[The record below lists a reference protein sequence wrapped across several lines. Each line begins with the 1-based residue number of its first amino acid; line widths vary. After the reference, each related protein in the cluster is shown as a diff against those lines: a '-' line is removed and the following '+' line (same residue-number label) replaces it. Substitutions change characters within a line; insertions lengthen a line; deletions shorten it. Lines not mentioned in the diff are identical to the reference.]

1 VVLVVAGG
9 DGVAIMVTPGGKF
22 TVLLRRWK
30 MPNGFGRGGF
40 GRGGGGFGF
49 RGSSPPWPFVGLGRG
64 GLPRCGYFFSG
75 AAGMPASPGYPPYN
89 AMPYGGNP
97 YAEGMP
103 YGGVPMG
110 VDPYAGGIP
119 YGGQPMGTDPYA
131 GGMSYAGYGGA
142 PMGANPYAPQMTR
155 EQELDFLRS
164 QAEAIRGQL
173 EQIDARIKE
182 LEKE

>member
-1 VVLVVAGG
+1 
-9 DGVAIMVTPGGKF
+9 
-22 TVLLRRWK
+22 

-75 AAGMPASPGYPPYN
+75 AAGMPVSPGYPSPG
-89 AMPYGGNP
+89 AVPYGGSP
-97 YAEGMP
+97 YAGGMP
-103 YGGVPMG
+103 YGG
-110 VDPYAGGIP
+110 
-119 YGGQPMGTDPYA
+119 
-131 GGMSYAGYGGA
+131 A
-142 PMGANPYAPQMTR
+142 PMEANPYAPQMTR